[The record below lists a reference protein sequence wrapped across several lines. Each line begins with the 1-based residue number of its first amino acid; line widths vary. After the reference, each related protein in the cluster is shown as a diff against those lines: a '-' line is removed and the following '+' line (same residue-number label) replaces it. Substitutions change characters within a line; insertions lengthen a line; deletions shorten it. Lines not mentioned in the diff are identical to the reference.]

1 MYVTVSIYLNKEKG
15 LALVVKEQKG
25 REETFYTEGEFDINT
40 STAIHEMISTKDEA
54 ASLIIAIGKISKYI
68 RWGSMEDPYLEKYLG
83 AKKQVLDTLEHLI
96 NMQNK
101 HLELQDKHLELQDK
115 YLSVLSD
122 PVLPIREEEVIL
134 EDQTATEPPTMQSVP
149 VKIGASV
156 YVPLIILLFLL
167 FQLFQR

>member
-1 MYVTVSIYLNKEKG
+1 
-15 LALVVKEQKG
+15 
-25 REETFYTEGEFDINT
+25 
-40 STAIHEMISTKDEA
+40 MISTKDGQQVLSSPLERSA
-54 ASLIIAIGKISKYI
+54 NTFAGVYGGSLP
-68 RWGSMEDPYLEKYLG
+68 RNYLG
-83 AKKQVLDTLEHLI
+83 AKKQVLDTLQEHLI

-122 PVLPIREEEVIL
+122 PVLPIEEEVIL

-149 VKIGASV
+149 VKIGGFGICPSHHST
-156 YVPLIILLFLL
+156 ILL